1 VFFYRWYR
9 DACFFT
15 DDILLIGESREK
27 SKVGNLEYAN
37 TTSTQFGVNRV
48 YKFSEK
54 HTDISLEV
62 KIQRIYHTTSLT
74 FVVPRVH
81 HTK

>member
-54 HTDISLEV
+54 HRYYLRGENSENIP
-62 KIQRIYHTTSLT
+62 YHKFNICSA
-74 FVVPRVH
+74 
-81 HTK
+81 